1 MKPVYLKSILFL
13 SAIIVLFTIAG
24 CKKEDEPTKSEL
36 LAKEWKIISVDGE
49 SVNEYFD
56 EDEIFLKFETDGDFK
71 ITWIDDGDSEIETGN
86 WNWQNNEELLEVNL
100 DVESDP
106 VSWELRKLTKTEFWF
121 FDTDEDALFKCVPR

>member
-1 MKPVYLKSILFL
+1 MKPVYLKSILFY

-106 VSWELRKLTKTEFWF
+106 VSWELKKLTKTEFWF

>member
-106 VSWELRKLTKTEFWF
+106 VSWELKKLTKTEFWF